1 MTARRQQISRD
12 VVAGR
17 SADKSSVALADLDV
31 VILCGGQGTRLR
43 EQTEVKPKPMI
54 EIGGRPIIWHIMKIY
69 SRFGVRNFILCLGY
83 KGEVLRDYFLN
94 YRYNR
99 SDLAVELQSSSVD
112 VLGNEPLED
121 WRVVLADT
129 GDEAQTGAR
138 IRTAMK
144 YVRHD
149 RFLATYGDGVSDV
162 AIDALYDS
170 HIASGRQATVTAVHP
185 TARFGEIAIDGSQV
199 RTFHEKPQITDGW
212 INGGFFLFER
222 SVFDSA
228 NSSQDLSLE
237 HHVLPELAHKNQ
249 LGAYRHSGFWQCMDT
264 YRDFLLLNELCA
276 SQRAPWMIGDG
287 W

>member
-1 MTARRQQISRD
+1 L
-12 VVAGR
+12 GR
-17 SADKSSVALADLDV
+17 ILSSSNLALADLDV

-43 EQTEVKPKPMI
+43 EQTEIKPKPMV
-54 EIGGRPIIWHIMKIY
+54 EIGGRPIIWHIMKIF
-69 SRFGVRNFILCLGY
+69 SRFGLRSFILCLGY

-99 SDLAVELQSSSVD
+99 SDLIVDLQSSSVE
-112 VLGNEPLED
+112 VLGGEPLED

-138 IRTAMK
+138 IRSVMK
-144 YVRHD
+144 YVRHGC
-149 RFLATYGDGVSDV
+149 FLATYGDGVSDV
-162 AIDALYDS
+162 AIDALYNS
-170 HIASGRQATVTAVHP
+170 HVTSGRQATVTAVHP

-212 INGGFFLFER
+212 INGGFFAFER
-222 SVFDSA
+222 AVFDCVGK
-228 NSSQDLSLE
+228 SQNLSLE
-237 HHVLPELAHKNQ
+237 HDVLPKLANENQ

>member
-1 MTARRQQISRD
+1 MTVLRRQTSREA
-12 VVAGR
+12 VVGR
-17 SADKSSVALADLDV
+17 SADTSNVALAALDV

-43 EQTEVKPKPMI
+43 EQTDIKPKPMI

-69 SRFGVRNFILCLGY
+69 SRFGLRNFILCLGY

-99 SDLAVELQSSSVD
+99 SDLAVDLQSSSVD
-112 VLGNEPLED
+112 VLGNEPPDD

-138 IRTAMK
+138 ISTAMK
-144 YVRHD
+144 YVRHN
-149 RFLATYGDGVSDV
+149 RFLATYGDGVSDI
-162 AIDALYDS
+162 AIDALYDC
-170 HIASGRQATVTAVHP
+170 HVASGRKATVTAVHP
-185 TARFGEIAIDGSQV
+185 TARFGEIAIDGGHV
-199 RTFHEKPQITDGW
+199 KTFHEKPQIKDGW
-212 INGGFFLFER
+212 VNGGFFVFER
-222 SVFDSA
+222 SVFDNVN
-228 NSSQDLSLE
+228 NSPDLSLE
-237 HHVLPELAHKNQ
+237 HNVLPDLARKKQ
-249 LGAYRHSGFWQCMDT
+249 LGAYNHSGFWQCMDT

>member
-1 MTARRQQISRD
+1 MLGETLAAEPLGGRAARAGSLIDAAEQYMTMVPRQKSRE

-17 SADKSSVALADLDV
+17 SAERSKVALAALDV

-69 SRFGVRNFILCLGY
+69 ARFGLRNFILCLGY

-99 SDLAVELQSSSVD
+99 SDLAVDLQSSSVD

-121 WRVVLADT
+121 WRVVLADP

-138 IRTAMK
+138 ICAAMK

-149 RFLATYGDGVSDV
+149 RFLATYGDGVSDI
-162 AIDALYDS
+162 AIDGLYDC
-170 HIASGRQATVTAVHP
+170 HVASGRQATVMAVHP
-185 TARFGEIAIDGSQV
+185 TARFGEISIAGSQV
-199 RTFHEKPQITDGW
+199 TTFHEKPRD
-212 INGGFFLFER
+212 
-222 SVFDSA
+222 
-228 NSSQDLSLE
+228 
-237 HHVLPELAHKNQ
+237 NQ
-249 LGAYRHSGFWQCMDT
+249 WLGEWR
-264 YRDFLLLNELCA
+264 LLCV
-276 SQRAPWMIGDG
+276 
-287 W
+287 

>member
-1 MTARRQQISRD
+1 MTVRRQQISRD
-12 VVAGR
+12 VVAGK
-17 SADKSSVALADLDV
+17 SADKSNVALADLDV

-43 EQTEVKPKPMI
+43 EQTEIKPKPMV

-69 SRFGVRNFILCLGY
+69 SRFGLRNFILCLGY

-99 SDLAVELQSSSVD
+99 SDLAVDLQSSSVD

-149 RFLATYGDGVSDV
+149 HFLATYGDGVSDI

-170 HIASGRQATVTAVHP
+170 HVASGRQGTVTAVHP

-212 INGGFFLFER
+212 VNGGFFVFER
-222 SVFDSA
+222 SVFDNA
-228 NSSQDLSLE
+228 NDAQDLSLE
-237 HHVLPELAHKNQ
+237 HHVLPELARKNQ
-249 LGAYRHSGFWQCMDT
+249 LGAYNHSGFWQCMDT